1 MISLDYITMQKDII
15 SENRRM
21 NTCMIFSIL
30 DFGYRQKTREIIP
43 RDLYAIMHK
52 LFPFHPL
59 ISYLNLYLKINNNLN
74 KIPVINVTQNHIFT
88 FMTKKKDIIFCIE
101 FTCHT
106 ALKTIIQAN

>member
-15 SENRRM
+15 GGNRCM
-21 NTCMIFSIL
+21 NTCMISNIQ
-30 DFGYRQKTREIIP
+30 DFGYRQKIREIIL

-88 FMTKKKDIIFCIE
+88 SMTKRKDIMFCIV

-106 ALKTIIQAN
+106 VLKTINQAN